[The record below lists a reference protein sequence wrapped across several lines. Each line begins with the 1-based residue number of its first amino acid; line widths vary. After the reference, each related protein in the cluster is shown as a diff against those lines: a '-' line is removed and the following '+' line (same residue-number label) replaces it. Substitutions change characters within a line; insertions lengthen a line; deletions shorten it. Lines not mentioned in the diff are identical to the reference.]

1 MKAIFYDRKNKRD
14 VSSDELHSTKLIREI
29 AVGDSQ
35 DESIPTGRRLRPETN
50 EPYTKEEFETAVD
63 RGHVVSLAVDL
74 EWEMWPEEK
83 TPRVLYLREDLISDL
98 CYKSENCPSY
108 CNWDLDTTINVLV
121 FLRLE

>member
-14 VSSDELHSTKLIREI
+14 VSSDELHSTKVVREI

-35 DESIPTGRRLRPETN
+35 DGYIPTGRRLRPETN
-50 EPYTKEEFETAVD
+50 EPYTKEEFNTAVGQGD
-63 RGHVVSLAVDL
+63 
-74 EWEMWPEEK
+74 WELWPEEK

-108 CNWDLDTTINVLV
+108 CNWDLDTTINDLV

>member
-1 MKAIFYDRKNKRD
+1 MKAIFYDRKNKRE

-50 EPYTKEEFETAVD
+50 EPYTTEEFETAVD

-108 CNWDLDTTINVLV
+108 CNWDLDTTINDLV